1 MAVHDGFVHIDRI
14 SFDAYSES
22 HDVEMQA
29 EAYRQRTGTYPEGI
43 LGDKAYQN
51 RVNRQWCNERGIR
64 LMGQKLGRPF
74 EEPMIQRLFKRME
87 RIEEIE
93 RVEVEGRFGIM
104 KRRYGLNLIKGK
116 SPETAKTMIMLIALV
131 ANIAQK
137 TRDILFVLIQLI
149 SKALVSI
156 EKRKSLGLNKA
167 DWALKMI

>member
-1 MAVHDGFVHIDRI
+1 
-14 SFDAYSES
+14 
-22 HDVEMQA
+22 
-29 EAYRQRTGTYPEGI
+29 
-43 LGDKAYQN
+43 
-51 RVNRQWCNERGIR
+51 
-64 LMGQKLGRPF
+64 
-74 EEPMIQRLFKRME
+74 MIQRLFKRME

-93 RVEVEGRFGIM
+93 RVEVEGLFGIM

-137 TRDILFVLIQLI
+137 IREILFVLIQLI

-156 EKRKSLGLNKA
+156 EKRKSPGWNKA